1 MAEVD
6 LSDIDRRMDGAL
18 SALQKEFNGL
28 RTGRASPN
36 LLEPVVVDAYG
47 SKMPLN
53 QVAAINVPDARL
65 LTVQVWDSGLV
76 NAVEKSIRQADLG
89 LNPQIDGTLIR
100 LPIPDLNEER
110 RSELSKL
117 AAKYAEQ
124 ARVAVRNVR
133 RDGMDRLKEL
143 EKESEI
149 SEDEHHAH
157 SADIQSATDDHIA
170 KIDAALA
177 TKEHDIMQV

>member
-1 MAEVD
+1 MADVD

-76 NAVEKSIRQADLG
+76 NAVEKSIRQANLG

-143 EKESEI
+143 EKENEI

-157 SADIQSATDDHIA
+157 SADIQSSTDDHIA

>member
-1 MAEVD
+1 MADVD

-18 SALQKEFNGL
+18 SALQKEFSGL
-28 RTGRASPN
+28 RTGRASPS
-36 LLEPVVVDAYG
+36 LLEPVIVDAYG

-53 QVAAINVPDARL
+53 QVAAINVPDARML
-65 LTVQVWDSGLV
+65 AVQVWDSGLV
-76 NAVEKSIRQADLG
+76 HAVEKAIQQADLG

-110 RSELSKL
+110 RTELSKL

-133 RDGMDRLKEL
+133 RDGMDRLKEF
-143 EKESEI
+143 EKESKI
-149 SEDEHHAH
+149 SEDEHRAH
-157 SADIQSATDDHIA
+157 SADIQNATDSHIA

>member
-1 MAEVD
+1 MADVD

-133 RDGMDRLKEL
+133 RDGMDRLKEF
-143 EKESEI
+143 EKKSEI